1 LSNSSGRAKSKSY
14 HNIKKQNKW
23 ETKGFIN
30 VTSYKKKLKKDS
42 KIQPGSAYTRSWQG
56 ITVITCLPASSLKIA
71 DVVS

>member
-1 LSNSSGRAKSKSY
+1 LSNSSGRAKSKSC

-30 VTSYKKKLKKDS
+30 VTNCKKELKKDS
-42 KIQPGSAYTRSWQG
+42 KIQPRSAYTRSWQG
-56 ITVITCLPASSLKIA
+56 ITVITYLPASSSKIA